1 MDGITYQNK
10 DITAKI
16 VGDSL
21 KGKSLKIFGLPNLLI
36 LETLPTNLP
45 AIESNELRLDHLF
58 LLSDGSLAII
68 DYESVFNRENF
79 IKYLNYFAR
88 VIKRYAL
95 NRQLP
100 VLSKIRMIVIY
111 TADVERAESV
121 YDLGGI
127 CITVDQ
133 AFLTALSADDIYR
146 RISGR
151 ISQGSKLPDDELMEL
166 MLLPLTVKGIVKKQ
180 QLIIKA
186 VELAKKLPDRS
197 QMIRALAG
205 ILTFSD
211 KVIDRDYAKQVKEVI
226 VMTQVGQML
235 IDEGIEKGIEKG
247 IAKVIQAM
255 LRKNKSVT
263 EIHEITDISMDII
276 LKVKDS
282 FTDLS

>member
-21 KGKSLKIFGLPNLLI
+21 KGKSLKIFGLPN
-36 LETLPTNLP
+36 
-45 AIESNELRLDHLF
+45 
-58 LLSDGSLAII
+58 
-68 DYESVFNRENF
+68 
-79 IKYLNYFAR
+79 
-88 VIKRYAL
+88 
-95 NRQLP
+95 
-100 VLSKIRMIVIY
+100 
-111 TADVERAESV
+111 
-121 YDLGGI
+121 
-127 CITVDQ
+127 
-133 AFLTALSADDIYR
+133 
-146 RISGR
+146 
-151 ISQGSKLPDDELMEL
+151 
-166 MLLPLTVKGIVKKQ
+166 
-180 QLIIKA
+180 
-186 VELAKKLPDRS
+186 RS

-235 IDEGIEKGIEKG
+235 IDEGMEKGIEKG

-263 EIHEITDISMDII
+263 EIHEITDISIDII